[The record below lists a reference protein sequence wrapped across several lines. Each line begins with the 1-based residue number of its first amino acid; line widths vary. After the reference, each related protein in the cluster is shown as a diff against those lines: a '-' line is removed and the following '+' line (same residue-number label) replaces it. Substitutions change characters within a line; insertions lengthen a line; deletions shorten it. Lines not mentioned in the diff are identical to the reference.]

1 MEGLNRLAMHELNG
15 RQIKNIVRT
24 AHALAVSEDTNLGL
38 TNVHMALN
46 GMTLLEADFAEARS
60 KCRTEHDS
68 HTAEHHAPRRRRVYG
83 I

>member
-15 RQIKNIVRT
+15 RQIKNIVLT

-46 GMTLLEADFAEARS
+46 GMTLLEAERS
-60 KCRTEHDS
+60 TIAIQQNTTHRKGAGYTKSD
-68 HTAEHHAPRRRRVYG
+68 V
-83 I
+83 